1 MKKSLPLKIWRY
13 WVASNSKWKI
23 FSNFVASSEYPNF
36 NMQCQHFLEITG
48 FLAHQRRLTT
58 SYFWFLVENSILKI
72 FGSLDV
78 KITPDFCS
86 WNVNS
91 FWISLCEVLL
101 GCNINCLE
109 LNQFQD
115 RFLCRQKSSIFSTR
129 FTKTLEWIPKATS
142 IRPKLIMVY
151 KIKQR
156 LKRLWISKA
165 AHRKTLMTALFFSQ
179 FEMWLND
186 QKNDIIKAKLF

>member
-1 MKKSLPLKIWRY
+1 MS
-13 WVASNSKWKI
+13 I
-23 FSNFVASSEYPNF
+23 FHGEDRFFGPPKVQEAYNIII
-36 NMQCQHFLEITG
+36 FL
-48 FLAHQRRLTT
+48 FLM
-58 SYFWFLVENSILKI
+58 ENSILKI

-78 KITPDFCS
+78 KITPEFCS

-151 KIKQR
+151 KNYKDWKGFEFQR
-156 LKRLWISKA
+156 LHTEKPW
-165 AHRKTLMTALFFSQ
+165 
-179 FEMWLND
+179 
-186 QKNDIIKAKLF
+186 